1 VVAGTVAGRTG
12 GIDARSVA
20 RSIAKPVGLVVFI
33 GALGYFVLEPLVRL
47 QSKAFAD
54 GAEGYRAAF
63 SKPGIG
69 ETILT
74 TVELALGSLAIA
86 LVLGTFLAW
95 CASRLPPRLR
105 ILRIIPVLPIVV
117 PAIASVVGW
126 AFLLSP
132 RPGYLNAALR
142 TLPWWSGLDEGPID
156 IYTVPWIVIIT
167 GLGLTAF
174 VYLFVSAGFESISAE
189 HLEAAQVAGSS
200 PWGVFFR
207 VTLPLLRPTL
217 IYGGGVALLLGLG
230 QFTAPLLLGSTA
242 GINVVTTEIYR
253 EMSQTPVAYGT
264 AAALGSTLLVFGV
277 VVVMLQKMLL
287 GDQRRFVTHGGK
299 SFRAPGR
306 PSRWAAVALV
316 AYTTV
321 ATILPVGALI
331 IVSLTRFWSAKIDV
345 GSFTLDNYREILD
358 QSNVT
363 EAIYN
368 SVTISLLAVL
378 ICLPIGFVAASIVLR
393 GTRYR
398 LLRTAADFL
407 VSIPLGVP
415 AVLFGAG
422 FLLTYTEGPFVL
434 YGTRWVIVLVYV
446 TLMLPF
452 ATRMQLAALVSLG
465 DSYVEAARVS
475 GSGVIGANVKVVLP
489 LLRSALGGAAALMF
503 VLLTHEFA
511 ASVLV
516 RSSTTQVMGTVLFD
530 YWTNGSY
537 PLVAAIALIMSVVTA
552 IGVIVA
558 VIVGGSKAL
567 SSL

>member
-1 VVAGTVAGRTG
+1 
-12 GIDARSVA
+12 
-20 RSIAKPVGLVVFI
+20 
-33 GALGYFVLEPLVRL
+33 
-47 QSKAFAD
+47 
-54 GAEGYRAAF
+54 
-63 SKPGIG
+63 
-69 ETILT
+69 
-74 TVELALGSLAIA
+74 
-86 LVLGTFLAW
+86 
-95 CASRLPPRLR
+95 
-105 ILRIIPVLPIVV
+105 
-117 PAIASVVGW
+117 
-126 AFLLSP
+126 
-132 RPGYLNAALR
+132 
-142 TLPWWSGLDEGPID
+142 
-156 IYTVPWIVIIT
+156 
-167 GLGLTAF
+167 
-174 VYLFVSAGFESISAE
+174 
-189 HLEAAQVAGSS
+189 
-200 PWGVFFR
+200 
-207 VTLPLLRPTL
+207 
-217 IYGGGVALLLGLG
+217 
-230 QFTAPLLLGSTA
+230 
-242 GINVVTTEIYR
+242 
-253 EMSQTPVAYGT
+253 
-264 AAALGSTLLVFGV
+264 
-277 VVVMLQKMLL
+277 MLQKMLL

-299 SFRAPGR
+299 SFRPPGR
-306 PSRWAAVALV
+306 PSRLAAVALV

-321 ATILPVGALI
+321 ATVLPVGALI
-331 IVSLTRFWSAKIDV
+331 IVSLTRFWSARIDV
-345 GSFTLDNYREILD
+345 GSFTLDNYREIFD

-398 LLRTAADFL
+398 VLRTAADFL
-407 VSIPLGVP
+407 VAIPLGVP

-552 IGVIVA
+552 IGVIIA
-558 VIVGGSKAL
+558 VIIGGSKAL